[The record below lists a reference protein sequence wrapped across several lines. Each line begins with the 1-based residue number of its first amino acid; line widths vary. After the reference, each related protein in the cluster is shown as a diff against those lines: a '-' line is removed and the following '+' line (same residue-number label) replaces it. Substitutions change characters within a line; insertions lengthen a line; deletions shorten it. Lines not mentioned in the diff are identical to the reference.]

1 MTFACLLRGARF
13 ALLTCVFA
21 LTVLSANAAYAFEE
35 RTFDTPKDESLY
47 HNLIT
52 ELRCLVCQNQ
62 NIADSDADLAVD
74 LRREIYAMIQADK
87 NKSEIL
93 DFMVQRYGEF
103 VLYKP
108 RFSPRTVVL
117 WLAPALLLL
126 LGGAI
131 LWRSTVNAKN
141 PADEDAAS
149 SPDSA
154 ALARA
159 RSLLEDD

>member
-1 MTFACLLRGARF
+1 MSAGRIGFVLAFVMVLLSGTF
-13 ALLTCVFA
+13 
-21 LTVLSANAAYAFEE
+21 AYAFEE
-35 RTFDTPKDESLY
+35 RTFDTPKDEALFDT
-47 HNLIT
+47 LVA

-62 NIADSDADLAVD
+62 NIADSNAELAVD
-74 LRREIYAMIQADK
+74 LRREIFSMIQADK

-108 RFSPRTVVL
+108 RLSPRTLVL
-117 WLAPALLLL
+117 WLAPALLLM
-126 LGGAI
+126 LGGLI
-131 LWRSTVNAKN
+131 LWRSTMNAKKT
-141 PADEDAAS
+141 ADTGTDNA
-149 SPDSA
+149 PDSA

>member
-1 MTFACLLRGARF
+1 MTALRLATSTKCVSIV
-13 ALLTCVFA
+13 ALLAIIFIGSNVA
-21 LTVLSANAAYAFEE
+21 IAFEE
-35 RTFDTPKDESLY
+35 RNFDTPEDESLY
-47 HNLIT
+47 STLIA

-74 LRREIYAMIQADK
+74 LRQEIYTMIKADK
-87 NKSEIL
+87 NKADIL

-108 RFSPRTVVL
+108 RFSARTLVL
-117 WLAPALLLL
+117 WLAPAFLLL
-126 LGGAI
+126 LGGFA
-131 LWRSTVNAKN
+131 LWRSTVNAKKSSD
-141 PADEDAAS
+141 ADAVN

-159 RSLLEDD
+159 RSLLKDD

>member
-1 MTFACLLRGARF
+1 MRTDTAAMRACVTGI
-13 ALLTCVFA
+13 ALLFFA
-21 LTVLSANAAYAFEE
+21 TVATAFEE
-35 RTFDTPKDESLY
+35 RTFETPEDESLFDT
-47 HNLIT
+47 LVT

-74 LRREIYAMIQADK
+74 LRREIYGMIQTGK

-108 RFSPRTVVL
+108 RFSARTIVL
-117 WLAPALLLL
+117 WLAPGVLLL
-126 LGGAI
+126 LGGLI
-131 LWRSTVNAKN
+131 LWRSTVTAKKSNANNAHN
-141 PADEDAAS
+141 P
-149 SPDSA
+149 PDSD

-159 RSLLEDD
+159 RSLLKEDQPENH

>member
-1 MTFACLLRGARF
+1 VRTVRAGFIAAFLL
-13 ALLTCVFA
+13 ALLGGTF
-21 LTVLSANAAYAFEE
+21 AYAFEE
-35 RTFDTPKDESLY
+35 RTFDTPKDEALFDT
-47 HNLIT
+47 LVA

-62 NIADSDADLAVD
+62 NIADSNAELAVD
-74 LRREIYAMIQADK
+74 LRREIFSMIQADK

-108 RFSPRTVVL
+108 RLSPRTLVL
-117 WLAPALLLL
+117 WLAPALLLM
-126 LGGAI
+126 LGGFV
-131 LWRSTVNAKN
+131 LWRSTMNAKKSAAAN
-141 PADEDAAS
+141 PAD

-159 RSLLEDD
+159 RSLLEED

>member
-1 MTFACLLRGARF
+1 
-13 ALLTCVFA
+13 
-21 LTVLSANAAYAFEE
+21 
-35 RTFDTPKDESLY
+35 
-47 HNLIT
+47 
-52 ELRCLVCQNQ
+52 
-62 NIADSDADLAVD
+62 
-74 LRREIYAMIQADK
+74 MIQADK

-108 RFSPRTVVL
+108 RFSPRTVLL

-126 LGGAI
+126 LGSAA
-131 LWRSTVNAKN
+131 LWRSTVNGRN
-141 PADEDAAS
+141 PANEDAA
-149 SPDSA
+149 PDST